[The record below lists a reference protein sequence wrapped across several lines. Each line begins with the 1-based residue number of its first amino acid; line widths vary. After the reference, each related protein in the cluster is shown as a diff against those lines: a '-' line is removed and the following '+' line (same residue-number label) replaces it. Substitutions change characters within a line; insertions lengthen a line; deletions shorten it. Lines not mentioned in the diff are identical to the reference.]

1 MIVLFRP
8 ASTALDGAGLA
19 LLVVEGKVE
28 LDKVG
33 NEYEGESGV
42 DAVVE
47 GTSVIAV
54 QVESVGDVDE
64 SEDCVC
70 VLLLRVCVMEME

>member
-1 MIVLFRP
+1 M
-8 ASTALDGAGLA
+8 
-19 LLVVEGKVE
+19 LVVEGKVE

-33 NEYEGESGV
+33 NEYDVAESGL

-47 GTSVIAV
+47 GTSVIAI